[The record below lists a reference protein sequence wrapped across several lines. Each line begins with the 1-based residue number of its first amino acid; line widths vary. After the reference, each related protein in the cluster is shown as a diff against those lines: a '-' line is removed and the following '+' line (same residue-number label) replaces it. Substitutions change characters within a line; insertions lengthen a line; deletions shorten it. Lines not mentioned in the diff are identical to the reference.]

1 MNLCFAQSLRD
12 RAQAGPYARRRP
24 TRPASSPR
32 RGPGPYRFVLLAW
45 LCLLAPV
52 LAPADTFTVSEGAHK
67 QLTAVRERLN
77 AGQWVEA
84 ETLLDQCITAFSRE
98 PYALA
103 VAWQMRGYLYGE
115 TERPAQALAAFEQA
129 LTLDA
134 LDPALQQQIHYNSAQ
149 LLLVL
154 QRPAEAVRRIETWM
168 AAIADPTPDQRVRV
182 AWIYFGA
189 ERYKT
194 AAGHLESAIA
204 AAATPE
210 TSWYELMV
218 ATLHHAGDYNGT
230 VRWLPRLIERNPR
243 ESRYW
248 LQLAGAYLQLGK
260 ERQAAAV
267 LSAAYHNQLFQEPV
281 EIVRLARFY
290 CQAGVPHNG
299 AGVLEQALDAARLPA
314 NADHQQLLA
323 DAWLQARETR
333 RAVRVLTHKARN
345 GGGCQIRLRLGR
357 LLMQLGEWG
366 EAREHLDY
374 VIRAGCEG
382 RQGAEPLLLLG
393 MAAYQE
399 GRLETARAAFLEARN
414 RPSLRKQAESWL
426 TMIEQALSRRCNV
439 PGKCG

>member
-1 MNLCFAQSLRD
+1 MNHCLELSLRD
-12 RAQAGPYARRRP
+12 RAQAGPYARRHP
-24 TRPASSPR
+24 TRTASSPR
-32 RGPGPYRFVLLAW
+32 RGPGPYLLVLLVG
-45 LCLLAPV
+45 LCTMMPV

-84 ETLLDQCITAFSRE
+84 EALLDQSIAAFSRE

-115 TERPAQALAAFEQA
+115 TDRPAQALAAFEQA

-134 LDPALQQQIHYNSAQ
+134 LDPELQQQIHYNSAQ

-154 QRPAEAVRRIETWM
+154 ARPGEAVRRIETWM
-168 AAIADPTPDQRVRV
+168 SAIADPTPDQRARV

-194 AAGHLESAIA
+194 AAGHLESAIT

-210 TSWYELMV
+210 TSWYELLV
-218 ATLHHAGDYNGT
+218 AALHHAGDYNGT
-230 VRWLPRLIERNPR
+230 VLWLPRLIELNPR

-248 LQLAGAYLQLGK
+248 LQLAGAYMQMGK

-267 LSAAYHNQLFQEPV
+267 LSAAYHNQFFQEPGD
-281 EIVRLARFY
+281 IVRLVRFY
-290 CQAGVPHNG
+290 CQAGVPHSG
-299 AGVLEQALDAARLPA
+299 ARVLEQALDASRLAPEP
-314 NADHQQLLA
+314 DYQQLLA

-333 RAVRVLTHKARN
+333 RAVRVLAHKAEN
-345 GGGCQIRLRLGR
+345 GAGCQTRLHLGR
-357 LLMQLGEWG
+357 LLMQLGQWG

-382 RQGAEPLLLLG
+382 RRGAEPLLLLG
-393 MAAYQE
+393 MAAYHE
-399 GRLETARAAFLEARN
+399 GRLEAARQAFLKAREV
-414 RPSLRKQAESWL
+414 PALRQRAESWL
-426 TMIEQALSRRCNV
+426 AMIDQGRSR
-439 PGKCG
+439 G